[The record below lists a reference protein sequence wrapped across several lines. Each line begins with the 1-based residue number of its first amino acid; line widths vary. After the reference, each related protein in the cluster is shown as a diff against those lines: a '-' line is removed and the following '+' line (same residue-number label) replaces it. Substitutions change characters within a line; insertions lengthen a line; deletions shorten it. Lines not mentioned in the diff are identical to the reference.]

1 MSHVGTMSQVGTGID
16 MITSVDSPSVIAVI
30 VVVPAACVVV
40 VVAAGAVAVGKTSI
54 L

>member
-16 MITSVDSPSVIAVI
+16 MITSADSPSVIAVI
-30 VVVPAACVVV
+30 VVVAAACVV
-40 VVAAGAVAVGKTSI
+40 VVAAGAVAVGKTRI

>member
-30 VVVPAACVVV
+30 VVVAAACVV
-40 VVAAGAVAVGKTSI
+40 VVAAGAVAVGKTRI